1 MTITIRPAAPP
12 DQAAILALVTQF
24 ATSFTPQQSA
34 FEASFSRL
42 LKEESACLRV
52 AESEEGIIGYCLG
65 FDHDTFYANGRV
77 AWVEEIMVLEAYRR
91 HHIGQQLMDAFEAW
105 AIARG
110 SILVALATR
119 RAASFYTAL
128 GYEESAT
135 YFRKILPRPSD
146 DPTSTD

>member
-1 MTITIRPAAPP
+1 MPITIRPAAPT
-12 DQAAILALVTQF
+12 DQAAIFALVTQF
-24 ATSFTPQQSA
+24 AISFTPQQSA

-42 LKEESACLRV
+42 LKEESACLSV
-52 AESEEGIIGYCLG
+52 AESEEGVIGYCLG

-91 HHIGQQLMDAFEAW
+91 HHIGQNLMDAFEAW
-105 AIARG
+105 AITRG

-135 YFRKILPRPSD
+135 YFRKILLRHSD
-146 DPTSTD
+146 DPTSAD

>member
-1 MTITIRPAAPP
+1 MPITIRTAIPA
-12 DQAAILALVTQF
+12 DQDAIFALVAQF
-24 ATSFTPQQSA
+24 ATSFTPDRSA
-34 FEASFSRL
+34 FEASFARL
-42 LKEESACLRV
+42 LIEESACALV

-77 AWVEEIMVLEAYRR
+77 AWVEEIMVQEAYRR
-91 HHIGQQLMDAFEAW
+91 HRIGQQLMQAFEGW
-105 AIARG
+105 AAARG

-135 YFRKILPRPSD
+135 YFRKILPRHSD
-146 DPTSTD
+146 DPTG